1 MTNGEK
7 FMVAGFAAGSA
18 AAGIPVVYGLVRN
31 LMPKPLDDNDFLH
44 TANGGFTAAN
54 GAYVCLRGLN
64 LSDEIFFFEKD
75 GIKPNP
81 ADYEAFNILEE
92 RFGRYGARKLIDN
105 YNANMISASDL
116 KLVKKL
122 GANCVRIPLRYKYL
136 CRKENCKGDIDF
148 DRLDETVAKCKKLG
162 LYVIF
167 DLHSAPGNQ
176 NGSVNSGEK
185 SVLFDSGK
193 DGFEARNTV
202 VRIWSQ
208 VAAHYKDEPAVA
220 AYDLLNRPL
229 NGFADWED
237 KLETLHKL
245 YKRIYKAIRNVDPD
259 HIIIMQAANLPESL
273 PSADGMTNVA
283 YGLYSH
289 FRTNY
294 ETDSF
299 IKSIN
304 ALKSREIPFVVCKI
318 RAEANWDYALTALC
332 DNGISWLA
340 GDFKGDAS
348 RASILYAAEV
358 PAINFNEDNY
368 DVMTEK
374 WSKPLATKNFT
385 LNDSFRQHLVNFFDY
400 GYTYI
405 EPAEEEKKPLKFT
418 LRFGKNTLIGN
429 TRNKRSRAGN
439 E

>member
-7 FMVAGFAAGSA
+7 FMVAGCAAGTA
-18 AAGIPVVYGLVRN
+18 AAGVPLIYGLVKN
-31 LMPKPLDDNDFLH
+31 LKPKPLDENDFLH

-54 GAYVCLRGLN
+54 GAYVCLRGIN
-64 LSDEIFFFEKD
+64 LSDEIFFFEKS
-75 GIKPNP
+75 GFKVNP
-81 ADYEAFNILEE
+81 ANYEAFNLLEE
-92 RFGRYGARKLIDN
+92 RFGRYGARKLIGNYYDN
-105 YNANMISASDL
+105 LVSASDL
-116 KLVKKL
+116 KLIKKL

-148 DRLDETVAKCKKLG
+148 DRLDGIVEKCRKNG

-167 DLHSAPGNQ
+167 DLHSAPGHQ
-176 NGSVNSGEK
+176 NNDVNGGEG
-185 SVLFDSGK
+185 SVLFDSSK
-193 DGFEARNTV
+193 DGFEARNAV

-208 VAAHYKDEPAVA
+208 IAAHYKDEPAVA

-229 NGFADWED
+229 NRIADWEN
-237 KLETLHKL
+237 KLDTLHKL
-245 YKRIYKAIRNVDPD
+245 YKRVYKAIRNVDPD
-259 HIIIMQAANLPESL
+259 HVVIMQAAHSPETLPL
-273 PSADGMTNVA
+273 TDGMANVA

-289 FRTNY
+289 FHTNF

-318 RAEANWDYALTALC
+318 RAEANWDYALSALC

-348 RASILYAAEV
+348 RQSILYAAEC
-358 PAINFNEDNY
+358 PAINFDEDNY
-368 DVMTEK
+368 DIMTEK
-374 WSKPLATKNFT
+374 WSKPMATENFT
-385 LNDSFRQHLVNFFDY
+385 LNASLQTHLKEYFGY

-405 EPAEEEKKPLKFT
+405 EPAEAEEKPKHFT
-418 LRFGKNTLIGN
+418 VRFGKNTLIGN
-429 TRNKRSRAGN
+429 TRKKKKRAGN

>member
-7 FMVAGFAAGSA
+7 FMAAGLAAGSV
-18 AAGIPVVYGLVRN
+18 AAGIPLVYGIARN
-31 LMPKPLDDNDFLH
+31 LVPKPIDENDFLH

-54 GAYVCLRGLN
+54 GSYVCLRGFN
-64 LSDEIFFFEKD
+64 LSDEIFFFEK
-75 GIKPNP
+75 GGAKVNC

-92 RFGRYGARKLIDN
+92 RFGNYGARKLIEE
-105 YNANMISASDL
+105 YNANMIAPSDL
-116 KLVKKL
+116 KIIKKL

-136 CRKENCKGDIDF
+136 FKKESCKGDIDF
-148 DRLDETVAKCKKLG
+148 DRLDKTVAKCRKLG

-176 NGSVNSGEK
+176 NSSVNPGSE

-193 DGFEARNTV
+193 DGFEARNAV
-202 VRIWSQ
+202 IRIWAQ
-208 VAAHYKDEPAVA
+208 IAAHYKDEPAVA

-229 NGFADWED
+229 NGFADWES
-237 KLETLHKL
+237 KLPTLHKL

-259 HIIIMQAANLPESL
+259 HIVIMQAANLPETL
-273 PSADGMTNVA
+273 PEAEGMTNVA

-289 FRTNY
+289 FHTNF

-304 ALKSREIPFVVCKI
+304 TLKAKNIPFVVSKI
-318 RAEANWDYALTALC
+318 RAEANWDYSLTSLC

-348 RASILYAAEV
+348 QQSILYAAEI
-358 PAINFNEDNY
+358 PSISFDEDNY
-368 DVMTEK
+368 DAMNEK
-374 WSKPLATKNFT
+374 WSAKSLATKNFA
-385 LNDSFRQHLVNFFDY
+385 LNESLKQHLKNYFDY
-400 GYTYI
+400 GVTTV
-405 EPAEEEKKPLKFT
+405 ENEEKKPLSFNV
-418 LRFGKNTLIGN
+418 RFGKDTLVGN
-429 TRNKRSRAGN
+429 TRNSRKRAGN